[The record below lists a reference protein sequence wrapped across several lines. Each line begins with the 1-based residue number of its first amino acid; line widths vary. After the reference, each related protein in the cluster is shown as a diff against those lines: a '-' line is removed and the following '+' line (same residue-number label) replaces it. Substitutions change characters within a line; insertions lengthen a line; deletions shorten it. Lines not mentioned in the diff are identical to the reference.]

1 VFSLTRDPGRF
12 GGGSAAINLTIRGC
26 ALAVIALSLWLTFR
40 MASGTQAAREPGAG
54 RTQPAVASTAALRG
68 GARVAAPPIRNAND
82 TAPAGPVGVLKLE
95 PTTRLLIVAPH
106 PDDEVIGAGGLIERA
121 VAFGLPVHVIF
132 VTSGDGYPEALRKDL
147 HLSNPTGE
155 AYVEMGEIRQR
166 EALRVLD
173 SLGVGQDD
181 VSFLG
186 FPDGGLGGLWR
197 EYWSSDRPYR
207 SPYTKQLHPPYAES
221 VDQNVAYSGVALV
234 DVLERVLRSFAP
246 TLIVIPH
253 PNDIHPDH
261 AAAGEFAI
269 EAVDNL
275 QEDGTLRRD
284 AEVVTYL
291 VHHGLWPDS
300 NSGATELKP
309 PGPEWI
315 PATDWLTFPLSDD
328 ERREKE
334 AALRGYES
342 QMEVMEEFLMR
353 FVRNNELFGEL
364 RPAVQR
370 QIAEVH

>member
-1 VFSLTRDPGRF
+1 VVSLSRAPGRPT
-12 GGGSAAINLTIRGC
+12 GRYTAIDLAIRSVALTT
-26 ALAVIALSLWLTFR
+26 IALSLWLIFR
-40 MASGTQAAREPGAG
+40 TVSTTPSVKQDAMRPRPGNVSLAA
-54 RTQPAVASTAALRG
+54 QRG
-68 GARVAAPPIRNAND
+68 GARIVTVPVKTAGGSSPI
-82 TAPAGPVGVLKLE
+82 GPVGTLKLE

-106 PDDEVIGAGGLIERA
+106 PDDEVIGAGGLIQRA
-121 VAFGLPVHVIF
+121 VALGLPVHVIF

-173 SLGVGQDD
+173 GLGVSQDD

-207 SPYTKQLHPPYAES
+207 SPYTKQLHPPYADS
-221 VDQNVAYSGVALV
+221 VDPNVEYSGVDLV
-234 DVLERVLRSFAP
+234 EVLERVLRSFSP

-253 PNDIHPDH
+253 PNDVHPDH
-261 AAAGEFAI
+261 AAAGEFTI

-275 QEDGTLRRD
+275 QEDGSLRRD
-284 AEVVTYL
+284 VEVVTYL
-291 VHHGLWPDS
+291 VHHGMWPDS
-300 NSGATELKP
+300 NSGAAELKP

-328 ERREKE
+328 ERHGKE

-353 FVRNNELFGEL
+353 FVRTNELFGEL
-364 RPAVQR
+364 RPAVQK